1 MTDKPDPSD
10 SVRRKARIGET
21 AAELDALARSFEK
34 FVLSRRGL
42 PGVDAVAMEREAA
55 KIRVLQDRKMGPR

>member
-1 MTDKPDPSD
+1 MTDKPDSSD
-10 SVRRKARIGET
+10 SVRRKARIAEM
-21 AAELDALARSFEK
+21 AAGLDAVARTFEK

-55 KIRVLQDRKMGPR
+55 KIRTLQDRKMGPR